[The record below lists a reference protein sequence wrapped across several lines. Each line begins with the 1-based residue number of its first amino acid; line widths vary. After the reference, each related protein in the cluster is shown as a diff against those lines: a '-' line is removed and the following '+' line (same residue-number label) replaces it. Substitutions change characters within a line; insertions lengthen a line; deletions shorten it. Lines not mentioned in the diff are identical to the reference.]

1 MKTIQIPNTTLA
13 VSSICLGTG
22 EIGTSVAG
30 EDAFALLDSYVE
42 HGGSFLD
49 TAHNYGD
56 WVKDAPRSAS
66 EKTIGEWIRSRGNRD
81 EIVLATKGA
90 HWHLDTPKEPRLSRR
105 DIEADLN
112 GSLAALG
119 TDRIDLYWL
128 HRDDPSR
135 PVEDILE
142 TLNAQVKAGK
152 VRYFGTS
159 NWKTE
164 RLRAAQ
170 AHARKAGLHGFVG
183 DQVLWNAAV
192 LAGPPYGDPT
202 TGWMDE
208 QRFAYHQ
215 ETSMAVLAY
224 QAQAFGLFQRIQAG
238 TLDQMNPGFRGF
250 YVQDASRQRY
260 DVMIQIMAETGLT
273 ITQVLLGY
281 LLSQPFVTIPIV
293 GCHSLPQLADS
304 MTAAD
309 VRLTAAQVSAITE
322 AGGSGYQPAL

>member
-1 MKTIQIPNTTLA
+1 MKTIRIPDTTLD

-22 EIGTSVAG
+22 EIGTTVAG
-30 EDAFALLDSYVE
+30 EDAFALLDSYLE
-42 HGGSFLD
+42 QGGNFLD

-66 EKTIGEWIRSRGNRD
+66 EKTIGAWMRSRGNRD
-81 EIVLATKGA
+81 KIILATKGA
-90 HWHLDTPKEPRLSRR
+90 HWNFDAPDVPRLSRG

-112 GSLAALG
+112 GSLESLG
-119 TDRIDLYWL
+119 TDCIDLYWL
-128 HRDDPSR
+128 HRDDPNR

-142 TLNAQVKAGK
+142 TLNDQVTAGK
-152 VRYFGTS
+152 IRYFGDS

-170 AHARKAGLHGFVG
+170 NHDGKAGLHGFVA

-208 QRFAYHQ
+208 KRYAYHL
-215 ETSMAVLAY
+215 ETGLAMLAY
-224 QAQAFGLFQRIQAG
+224 QSQAFGLFQRMQAG

-250 YVQDASRQRY
+250 YVQGATEQRY
-260 DVMIQIMAETGLT
+260 RVMTQIMAETGLT

-293 GCHSLPQLADS
+293 GCHSLPQLKDS
-304 MTAAD
+304 LTAAD
-309 VRLTAAQVSAITE
+309 VRLTTTQVTAITE
-322 AGGSGYQPAL
+322 AGGPGYQPAL